1 MVEYFEI
8 VELPGVK
15 HFTCDRYKATLS
27 IEACAGMWRAGNH
40 EGSEARF
47 RCKVCPLGALHAGET
62 AASMSPLKGM
72 TICGRCHTGAN
83 RLIGKHLCVSCY
95 NRQRE
100 WLLGKNAKGTKP
112 VKLPPLEPR
121 RIRYMA
127 GNAPKTLYTPL
138 SVDTEELIIS
148 ALRDSKDK
156 VRFGFSGDIR
166 GIPAQLRLW

>member
-1 MVEYFEI
+1 MAEYFEI

-27 IEACAGMWRAGNH
+27 TEACAGMWRAGNH

-72 TICGRCHTGAN
+72 TICGRCHTGVA
-83 RLIGKHLCVSCY
+83 RLIGKHLCISCY

-100 WLLGKNAKGTKP
+100 YLIGKNAKGTKP
-112 VKLPPLEPR
+112 VKLAPLEAR
-121 RIRYMA
+121 RIRYMS
-127 GNAPKTLYTPL
+127 GKAPKTLYMPL
-138 SVDTEELIIS
+138 TVDTEELIIS
-148 ALRDSKDK
+148 ALRDSKDT